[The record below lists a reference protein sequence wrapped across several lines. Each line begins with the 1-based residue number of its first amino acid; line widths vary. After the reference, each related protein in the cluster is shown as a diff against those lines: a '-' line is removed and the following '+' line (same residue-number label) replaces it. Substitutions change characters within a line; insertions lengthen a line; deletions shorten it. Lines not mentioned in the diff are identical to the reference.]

1 MAKQEFWR
9 LLANYF
15 KFQSILLYVNVYI
28 YIYIY
33 IVGNPHLFSFDDCVE
48 EAEQGD
54 VVECPKHGQQVQL
67 TQLVTLS

>member
-1 MAKQEFWR
+1 MAKFR
-9 LLANYF
+9 TLPANFF
-15 KFQSILLYVNVYI
+15 KIQSVNI
-28 YIYIY
+28 YL
-33 IVGNPHLFSFDDCVE
+33 GNPHLFSFDECVE